1 MNTQDTTLTKDQ
13 LMDWARLELEH
24 ALAEEA
30 QASRKRLEAH
40 MQVEQLGGLIDFNNE
55 DELRR
60 IYAEHLKSSGP
71 LAGCEFSPVS
81 VRQRAERLI
90 AGCEYH
96 NKKVSEFETFARE
109 NSFLAVDIQQAFRRI
124 EASEAGLFEDNDKY
138 ESEGIKIKNF
148 LQERRAEFAARADRL
163 ERERARFEE
172 AAAVMENE
180 LGEVTAKYGPQ
191 VEKAIKGI
199 RKPGKK

>member
-1 MNTQDTTLTKDQ
+1 MTHDNTLPKDQ
-13 LMDWARLELEH
+13 LLQWAHDELEQ
-24 ALAEEA
+24 ARAEEA

-60 IYAEHLKSSGP
+60 KYAEHQKSAGP

-109 NSFLAVDIQQAFRRI
+109 NPFLALDVERAFRRI
-124 EASEAGLFEDNDKY
+124 EASEAGLFEDNDRY
-138 ESEGIKIKNF
+138 ESESIKIKNF
-148 LQERRAEFAARADRL
+148 LQERRAEFAARADRV
-163 ERERARFEE
+163 ERERVQFEE
-172 AAAVMENE
+172 AAAVMEAE

-191 VEKAIKGI
+191 VKKAIGGI
-199 RKPGKK
+199 KKPGKK